1 MLQTS
6 FSILYGTDDGARSLV
21 LYRHHLKQ
29 RSITGKET
37 LLSSYWY
44 GKVFPLTPFNPT
56 KFKTLKVT
64 FTQKLTNSIH
74 SQHSVQVIEL
84 IPSGGRVGN
93 VLPDR
98 VS

>member
-44 GKVFPLTPFNPT
+44 GKVFPLTPLIQRNLRR
-56 KFKTLKVT
+56 LKLLSL
-64 FTQKLTNSIH
+64 KS
-74 SQHSVQVIEL
+74 
-84 IPSGGRVGN
+84 
-93 VLPDR
+93 
-98 VS
+98 